1 MFSGGGYVIPVWTT
15 RMLKMVQSLEKLHNA
30 SWVDEKTRVIF
41 LEFTVFNPRNN
52 LFASSVLIF
61 KITDTGII
69 GHSDVSVNKVYLAA
83 TVDDIYSLVFEGI
96 YLILIIVYIVKTVLN
111 FWRNRHELLQLFSTL
126 WPFID
131 YLIIMLTFALI
142 PVIIWRQEVSRRT
155 SRDIRNGN
163 GKKFISFYHIFLS
176 QVIRS
181 MLLNCVHFLTM
192 MNVLKWSVFLTK
204 RNLLFAFNIS
214 RASTYVFYIAF
225 LFLVV
230 FVVTVLTSQVVF
242 GSYCESYTHFTN
254 AVLHIANLFRY
265 NLVCKRDKCIYD
277 SSGVN
282 LVFFGFAAFFVV
294 LTSRVLLLMC
304 GITAQYTAEKRR
316 EKADR
321 QFVHSLTCMLLVST
335 GYWTMDDYSA
345 YMRSKLKRKN
355 RVLQMQNWLNDLYSR
370 STLSSLSSG
379 DTASAPISLSSG
391 GSDRTP
397 SPLSSGGSDRTP
409 SPLSSGGSDRT
420 PSSISS
426 GGSDRTL
433 SSQSS
438 GGSDRTPSS
447 QSSGGSDRTLSSQSS
462 GGSERTPS
470 SVGSGGSESMPS
482 SSSPS
487 ETDDT
492 ST

>member
-1 MFSGGGYVIPVWTT
+1 
-15 RMLKMVQSLEKLHNA
+15 MLKMVESLENLQNA
-30 SWVDEKTRVIF
+30 SWVDEKTRVVF

-52 LFASSVLIF
+52 LFASTVLIF

-69 GHSDVSVNKVYLAA
+69 VHSDVSVNKVYLAA

-131 YLIIMLTFALI
+131 CLIIILTFALI
-142 PVIIWRQEVSRRT
+142 PVIMWRQDVSRRT

-176 QVIRS
+176 QVMRS
-181 MLLNCVHFLTM
+181 MLLNIVHFLTM
-192 MNVLKWSVFLTK
+192 MNVLRWSVFLTK
-204 RNLLFAFNIS
+204 RNMLFAFNIS
-214 RASTYVFYIAF
+214 RATTYVFYIAF

-230 FVVTVLTSQVVF
+230 FVITVLTSQTVF
-242 GSYCESYTHFTN
+242 GSHCGSYTHFTN

-265 NLVCKRDKCIYD
+265 SHVGRRDECIYD
-277 SSGVN
+277 SPYVN
-282 LVFFGFAAFFVV
+282 LAFFGFAAFFVM
-294 LTSRVLLLMC
+294 LMWRVLLLMC
-304 GITAQYTAEKRR
+304 GITAQYATANRR

-335 GYWTMDDYSA
+335 GYWTMGDYNA

-355 RVLQMQNWLNDLYSR
+355 RVLQMQHWLNDA
-370 STLSSLSSG
+370 
-379 DTASAPISLSSG
+379 ASAPSSVRSG
-391 GSDRTP
+391 GEDRTP
-397 SPLSSGGSDRTP
+397 SSVSSGGEDRTP
-409 SPLSSGGSDRT
+409 SSVSSGGEDRTPSSVSSGGSDRT
-420 PSSISS
+420 PSSVSS
-426 GGSDRTL
+426 GGSDRT
-433 SSQSS
+433 SSSVSS

-447 QSSGGSDRTLSSQSS
+447 VSSGGSD
-462 GGSERTPS
+462 
-470 SVGSGGSESMPS
+470 SMPS

-487 ETDDT
+487 ETDHT
-492 ST
+492 PTQV

>member
-1 MFSGGGYVIPVWTT
+1 MPVWTT
-15 RMLKMVQSLEKLHNA
+15 RMLKMVQSLEKLQNA

-41 LEFTVFNPRNN
+41 VEFTVFNPRNY
-52 LFASSVLIF
+52 LFASTVLIF

-83 TVDDIYSLVFEGI
+83 TIDDIYCLVFEGI
-96 YLILIIVYIVKTVLN
+96 YFIIIIMYIVNIVLN
-111 FWRNRHELLQLFSTL
+111 FWRNRHELLQFIFTL

-131 YLIIMLTFALI
+131 YLIIILTFALI
-142 PVIIWRQEVSRRT
+142 PVIIWRQEVSRRI

-163 GKKFISFYHIFLS
+163 GKKFISFYNMFLS
-176 QVIRS
+176 QVMRS

-192 MNVLKWSVFLTK
+192 MNVLRWSVFLIK

-214 RASTYVFYIAF
+214 RATTYVFYIAF

-242 GSYCESYTHFTN
+242 GSYCESYTYFTN
-254 AVLHIANLFRY
+254 AAMHIANLFRY
-265 NLVCKRDKCIYD
+265 RLVCKKDECIYD

-294 LTSRVLLLMC
+294 LMWRVLLLMC
-304 GITAQYTAEKRR
+304 GIIAQYATANRR

-370 STLSSLSSG
+370 SNSTKSNGTESKRSSLSNR
-379 DTASAPISLSSG
+379 DAVTAPTSAR
-391 GSDRTP
+391 SDGAHSTPSAVNSDGVHRTP
-397 SPLSSGGSDRTP
+397 
-409 SPLSSGGSDRT
+409 
-420 PSSISS
+420 
-426 GGSDRTL
+426 
-433 SSQSS
+433 
-438 GGSDRTPSS
+438 
-447 QSSGGSDRTLSSQSS
+447 
-462 GGSERTPS
+462 
-470 SVGSGGSESMPS
+470 
-482 SSSPS
+482 
-487 ETDDT
+487 
-492 ST
+492 